1 MQIWQFLTL
10 EIWMQTFLDA
20 GAKHNTTEF
29 TGTREAA
36 TA

>member
-10 EIWMQTFLDA
+10 EIWMQTFLDGSAPSTMMTDLA
-20 GAKHNTTEF
+20 G
-29 TGTREAA
+29 RA

>member
-20 GAKHNTTEF
+20 SASQHRMTDLAG
-29 TGTREAA
+29 RA

>member
-10 EIWMQTFLDA
+10 EIWMRTFIDSSVKRHESLA
-20 GAKHNTTEF
+20 PQV
-29 TGTREAA
+29 A

>member
-10 EIWMQTFLDA
+10 ELWMRMFLDG
-20 GAKHNTTEF
+20 GARRLASDTIHAQQE
-29 TGTREAA
+29 A